1 MSTRTI
7 YDFQVLEFSGNYK
20 SLSEYQGKVLLVVNT
35 ASGCYFRR
43 QFKSL
48 EKLYQKY
55 KDQGFEILA
64 FPSNDFANQEP
75 RTGSNLE
82 TYCRIKERVTFPVF
96 KRIHVKGDFV
106 DPLYKFLSHKSEN
119 GLLDSVPLW
128 NFHKYLINKDG
139 TLVDF
144 YYPFTSPR
152 ASKIHKQIEL
162 LLNS

>member
-1 MSTRTI
+1 MSKRTL

-20 SLSEYQGKVLLVVNT
+20 SLSEYRGKVLLVVNT

-82 TYCRIKERVTFPVF
+82 TYCRIQERVTFPVF

>member
-1 MSTRTI
+1 MRTRTI

-119 GLLDSVPLW
+119 GLLDSVPMW